1 MNEDRKTVTF
11 LYHGEIMIFQFAIEE
26 NIFERFS
33 KEINKD
39 ISNMCFLYNGN
50 IIKEDFDISNI
61 KNEIK
66 ILICDFE
73 FEREEKE
80 SLKLSKEIICP
91 ICQELCE
98 INFSNYKISF
108 NNCNNNHCFPNLMIN
123 EFYDFQKIIN
133 EKKIICNQCKSNK
146 FEAYNNK
153 FYICCNCNIN
163 LCPLCKNSHDKN
175 HITIDYEEKN
185 YLCNKH
191 GNRYILYCKENNK
204 NLCDICE
211 KKEYNN
217 IYFFINFIKI

>member
-98 INFSNYKISF
+98 INFSNYKS
-108 NNCNNNHCFPNLMIN
+108 
-123 EFYDFQKIIN
+123 IIKL
-133 EKKIICNQCKSNK
+133 ELSSSIKLLIICLKLLRIHQ
-146 FEAYNNK
+146 
-153 FYICCNCNIN
+153 
-163 LCPLCKNSHDKN
+163 KNGVRS
-175 HITIDYEEKN
+175 
-185 YLCNKH
+185 L
-191 GNRYILYCKENNK
+191 IL
-204 NLCDICE
+204 
-211 KKEYNN
+211 
-217 IYFFINFIKI
+217 F